1 MKKLFY
7 FLVFAT
13 TFYACLPSSTT
24 YPYASPASVVA
35 QAQTLSDSLE
45 SYIIK
50 WTQGL
55 VPNSIPDSLIPQG
68 ITDSRNFYLKNADSV
83 TSAETW
89 AVRFA
94 NPINHDSLLG
104 GIPDPKVTYLFLGT
118 ALAPFGSKLVIEGDF
133 PHCRFFS
140 IQVTPP
146 LNGKEYY
153 AQRQFGTAE
162 VGWADADIEPNIG
175 SINPFRVGAN
185 RNATNRSYKV
195 EVDLTTGDPVTL
207 NDTAFQYPYRGNTNT
222 RAGAMMVYQGPL
234 GHQTV
239 VGNALPTYQQGDW
252 NLGAVW
258 IRIYEPDDNVD
269 RLGGV
274 PMPKAYFQ
282 LPSGEKYFVCSDFS
296 ALQRR
301 ADTTIANRVTAPG
314 SANGY
319 GPASGWYKSWGISR
333 SMLNGVCIS
342 NNWNRPDSGARVRTI
357 DLGWTGRGEFQ
368 PAPGNYEPDATT
380 NNYATYL
387 GRTVSIPPGMV
398 AVLTGKLPTFPSTRN
413 GESTMTAAEVRYWSI
428 IGLDTDPLSPMPAT
442 TINAIS
448 DDDVT
453 IDANRNY
460 VICYS
465 RDTERPTNA
474 YASNGV
480 SWVNYGTQSDVGLL
494 MRWVNIKPEWT
505 FPFDPHE
512 ENLDFSHSDWAGTLY
527 DSTLI
532 GINWRNGFMQCY
544 LPRVHYMTKA
554 QFEAIGTTVD
564 AENVPVWVDN
574 SYTNAGAAES
584 RFSTVTVSS
593 VADTAAANAGSNLI
607 DGNMSSAW
615 SSLWGV
621 PLCNAVIDLGSVKKI
636 SAIKLN
642 WDWVFF
648 AKDYTLQ
655 VSDNNIT
662 YTTIATAVSEN
673 GAVDLYSFLQNISG
687 RYVKLNLTNYNFGFY
702 RLGEFEVYTT
712 DCNCGNNSTVGVV
725 DEVHKENNFE
735 LHVYPNPATEFITIK
750 TNVTEKTNLQIYDLH
765 GKLWLNKV
773 ITASVSTISTSQLPV
788 GTYIAVVEHSK
799 KQMIKKFV
807 KIK

>member
-1 MKKLFY
+1 MKKLLY
-7 FLVFAT
+7 LTIIAT
-13 TFYACLPSSTT
+13 TLYACLPPSTP
-24 YPYASPASVVA
+24 YPNANPTTIVA

-68 ITDSRNFYLKNADSV
+68 ITDSRNFYLKNADS
-83 TSAETW
+83 TTGFETW
-89 AVRFA
+89 AVRYA
-94 NPINHDSLLG
+94 KPINHDSLLG
-104 GIPDPKVTYLFLGT
+104 GIPDPKVTYLFLGS
-118 ALAPFGSKLVIEGDF
+118 ALAPFGSKLIIEGEF

-162 VGWADADIEPNIG
+162 VGWADADIEPNAG

-207 NDTAFQYPYRGNTNT
+207 NDTAFQYPYRENTNN
-222 RAGAMMVYQGPL
+222 RKGAMMVYQGPL

-239 VGNALPTYQQGDW
+239 IGTALPANQQGDW

-258 IRIYEPDDNVD
+258 IRIYEPDNNVD

-274 PMPKAYFQ
+274 PLPKAYFQ
-282 LPSGEKYFVCSDFS
+282 LPNGDKYFVGSDFS

-314 SANGY
+314 SQSGY
-319 GPASGWYKSWGISR
+319 GPAAGWYKSWGITR

-342 NNWNRPDSGARVRTI
+342 NNWHRPDSSARVRAI

-368 PAPGNYEPDATT
+368 PAPGNYEPHATT

-387 GRTVSIPPGMV
+387 GRTVSLAPGMV

-413 GESTMTAAEVRYWSI
+413 GEPTMTSADVRYWSI
-428 IGLDTDPLSPMPAT
+428 IGLDQDPLSPMPAT
-442 TINAIS
+442 TIHAIT
-448 DDDVT
+448 DDEVT
-453 IDANRNY
+453 IDGNRNY

-474 YASNGV
+474 YAGNGV
-480 SWVNYGTQSDVGLL
+480 SWVNYGTQSDIGLL
-494 MRWVNIKPEWT
+494 MRWVNVKPEWT
-505 FPFDPHE
+505 FPYDPHE
-512 ENLDFSHSDWAGTLY
+512 ANLDFSHSDWSGTLY
-527 DSTLI
+527 DSSLI

-554 QFEAIGTTVD
+554 QFEAIGSNVN
-564 AENVPVWVDN
+564 AENVPVWVDS
-574 SYTNAGAAES
+574 SYTNAGPAQS

-593 VADTAAANAGSNLI
+593 VADTAAVNAGTNLI
-607 DGNMSSAW
+607 DGNMNSAW

-636 SAIKLN
+636 SAVKLN
-642 WDWVFF
+642 WDWIFF
-648 AKDYTLQ
+648 GKDYTIQ
-655 VSDNNIT
+655 VSNDNIT
-662 YTTIATAVSEN
+662 YTTIATSINGN
-673 GAVDLYSFLQNISG
+673 GAVDLYSYLQNVSG
-687 RYVKLNLTNYNFGFY
+687 RYVKLDLTNYNAGYY
-702 RLGEFEVYTT
+702 RLGEFEVFTT
-712 DCNCGNNSTVGVV
+712 DCNCGNNATVGINSNT
-725 DEVHKENNFE
+725 ETGFE
-735 LHVYPNPATEFITIK
+735 LNLYPNPASEFITVK
-750 TNVTEKTNLQIYDLH
+750 TNVREKASLQIYDLQ
-765 GKLWLNKV
+765 GKLWLDKTISTG
-773 ITASVSTISTSQLPV
+773 ITTISTSELPV
-788 GTYIAVVEHSK
+788 GTYIAVIADSK
-799 KQMIKKFV
+799 KRITKRFV